1 MSRLARAAWWCGPAL
16 ICLAIHWRGLASW
29 FRADDFAWL
38 GLSVQAHGLHDYLRV
53 LFAPMAQGTIRPWS
67 DRLFFLLGF
76 GLFGLDALPFRI
88 IVFATQFANLA
99 LVAWI
104 GARLTGRRAAG
115 FLAAALWAVS
125 DTAVL
130 PLGWASAYN
139 QVLCGFFLLLAFHFL
154 LRYVETGR
162 QSYNLY
168 QWMAFLLGFGA
179 MELNVVYPALA
190 VAYTLLCARP
200 YWRRVWLLFVPSVA
214 YFAIHQAV
222 APAGKD
228 PAYVLHFTG
237 AMLRTLAKYWAW
249 SVGPFGFWAPVAMPP
264 WVIPAAVV
272 AVSLG
277 LLAFAA
283 FRGRTALFFLAWFAI
298 AVAPVLPL
306 RDHVM
311 EYYAFLPAIGLC
323 WLGGWALAETWRAH
337 WPTRFAA
344 LGLAAV
350 YLAIMLPR
358 TVAASDFD
366 YRLSLRVRDLVE
378 GVARAHQLHPGQ
390 TILLDG
396 VDTELFYTGV
406 LDHPFRLLGIDHLY
420 LTPESARQIA
430 AHPELGD
437 VSEFTLPPEEVAKA
451 LDNGQV
457 AVYDVR
463 GPRLRNIT
471 STYASQPHGLGL
483 PLRVDVG
490 SPLAAPLLGPEWYAA
505 EGNHRWMP
513 QRASLRMAAPAAAG
527 RKLYLRGYYPADQLR
542 QGPLTV
548 SVTVNG
554 SALAP
559 AKLSSG
565 GDFDLAFPLPDA
577 VVGQSVMQVV
587 VEVSRTF
594 RSGAD
599 IRDLGLAFGEFE
611 VR

>member
-1 MSRLARAAWWCGPAL
+1 
-16 ICLAIHWRGLASW
+16 
-29 FRADDFAWL
+29 
-38 GLSVQAHGLHDYLRV
+38 
-53 LFAPMAQGTIRPWS
+53 
-67 DRLFFLLGF
+67 
-76 GLFGLDALPFRI
+76 
-88 IVFATQFANLA
+88 
-99 LVAWI
+99 
-104 GARLTGRRAAG
+104 
-115 FLAAALWAVS
+115 
-125 DTAVL
+125 
-130 PLGWASAYN
+130 
-139 QVLCGFFLLLAFHFL
+139 
-154 LRYVETGR
+154 
-162 QSYNLY
+162 
-168 QWMAFLLGFGA
+168 
-179 MELNVVYPALA
+179 
-190 VAYTLLCARP
+190 
-200 YWRRVWLLFVPSVA
+200 
-214 YFAIHQAV
+214 
-222 APAGKD
+222 
-228 PAYVLHFTG
+228 
-237 AMLRTLAKYWAW
+237 
-249 SVGPFGFWAPVAMPP
+249 
-264 WVIPAAVV
+264 
-272 AVSLG
+272 
-277 LLAFAA
+277 
-283 FRGRTALFFLAWFAI
+283 
-298 AVAPVLPL
+298 
-306 RDHVM
+306 
-311 EYYAFLPAIGLC
+311 
-323 WLGGWALAETWRAH
+323 
-337 WPTRFAA
+337 
-344 LGLAAV
+344 
-350 YLAIMLPR
+350 
-358 TVAASDFD
+358 
-366 YRLSLRVRDLVE
+366 
-378 GVARAHQLHPGQ
+378 
-390 TILLDG
+390 
-396 VDTELFYTGV
+396 
-406 LDHPFRLLGIDHLY
+406 
-420 LTPESARQIA
+420 
-430 AHPELGD
+430 